1 MGMLFASTLELACVG
16 IDIVNKALAFRR
28 GVPKPAYEKDREFED
43 LLSASEKSLKYVIS
57 VNADLVIEK
66 IEQDKLEELSSRVKN
81 IGMLIKLDRT
91 DELMSYMML
100 LNESVD
106 YASNRINENKEQWIA
121 PYLMGKSM
129 SLAVLN
135 YLEHDD
141 EHVLQ
146 DIIVTTND
154 IKYKLLNRPLE
165 ILMSSKRDIP
175 WDLYY
180 DVLNNAPGSVP
191 KLIKK
196 IKECS
201 LKDSC
206 VNEIESK
213 VGTPDMGQ
221 EKMGGIK
228 GDSKID
234 EKVSV
239 MFCRKCGGK
248 LIPNAAFC
256 KRCGSKAV

>member
-1 MGMLFASTLELACVG
+1 MLFASTLELACVG

-43 LLSASEKSLKYVIS
+43 LLTASEKSIKYVIS

-66 IEQDKLEELSSRVKN
+66 MEQDKLEELSSRIKN
-81 IGMLIKLDRT
+81 IGMLIKLDET
-91 DELMSYMML
+91 DKLMSYMML

-106 YASNRINENKEQWIA
+106 YASNRIKEKKEQWVA

-135 YLEHDD
+135 YLGHDD
-141 EHVLQ
+141 DHVLQ

-154 IKYKLLNRPLE
+154 IKYKLLNSSIK

-180 DVLNNAPGSVP
+180 EVLNNASGSVP
-191 KLIKK
+191 KLIER

-206 VNEIESK
+206 PSEMQSK
-213 VGTPDMGQ
+213 VGTPDIESDNQGR
-221 EKMGGIK
+221 IK
-228 GDSKID
+228 GESKID
-234 EKVSV
+234 ETVSI

-248 LIPNAAFC
+248 LMPKAAFC
-256 KRCGSKAV
+256 KRCGSKAI

>member
-1 MGMLFASTLELACVG
+1 MLFASTLELACVG
-16 IDIVNKALAFRR
+16 IDIVNKALVFRKS
-28 GVPKPAYEKDREFED
+28 VPKPAHEKDREFED
-43 LLSASEKSLKYVIS
+43 LLTASEKSIKYVIS

-66 IEQDKLEELSSRVKN
+66 IEQDKLEELSARIKN

-106 YASNRINENKEQWIA
+106 YANNRIKENKEQWIA

-135 YLEHDD
+135 YLGHDD
-141 EHVLQ
+141 DQVLK

-154 IKYKLLNRPLE
+154 IKYKLLNSSIK
-165 ILMSSKRDIP
+165 ILMSKKHDIP

-180 DVLNNAPGSVP
+180 EVLNNTPGSVP
-191 KLIKK
+191 NLIKK

-206 VNEIESK
+206 ASEIESNP
-213 VGTPDMGQ
+213 GTPDI
-221 EKMGGIK
+221 ESKRKKEIK
-228 GDSKID
+228 SDSKID
-234 EKVSV
+234 EKVSA

-248 LIPNAAFC
+248 LTPNAIFC
-256 KRCGSKAV
+256 KRCGSKAI

>member
-1 MGMLFASTLELACVG
+1 MFVASTLELACVG

-43 LLSASEKSLKYVIS
+43 LLTASEKSIKYVIS

-66 IEQDKLEELSSRVKN
+66 IEQDKLEELSSRIKN
-81 IGMLIKLDRT
+81 IGMLIKLDST
-91 DELMSYMML
+91 DELMSYMMQ

-106 YASNRINENKEQWIA
+106 YANNRINENKEQWIA

-135 YLEHDD
+135 YLGYDD
-141 EHVLQ
+141 DHVFK
-146 DIIVTTND
+146 DIVVATND
-154 IKYKLLNRPLE
+154 IKYKLLNRSIK

-180 DVLNNAPGSVP
+180 EVLNNAPGSVP

-206 VNEIESK
+206 VSEIKSN
-213 VGTPDMGQ
+213 VGIPDTASQKG
-221 EKMGGIK
+221 EGIK
-228 GDSKID
+228 GDSKTD
-234 EKVSV
+234 ETVSV

-248 LIPNAAFC
+248 LIPDAAFC
-256 KRCGSKAV
+256 KRCGSKAI